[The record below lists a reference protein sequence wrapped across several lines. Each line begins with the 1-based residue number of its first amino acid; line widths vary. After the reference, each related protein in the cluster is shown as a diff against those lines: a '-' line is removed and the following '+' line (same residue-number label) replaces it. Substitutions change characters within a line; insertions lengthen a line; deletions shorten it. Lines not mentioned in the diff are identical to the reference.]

1 MQNSFGKLANL
12 FGNCNI
18 HFYYGKMRLCF
29 FWELFLILSKAWV
42 IQREQVPELF

>member
-18 HFYYGKMRLCF
+18 HFYYGKMRLLLL
-29 FWELFLILSKAWV
+29 ETVSDSQQSLGHTERTGS
-42 IQREQVPELF
+42 